1 MKDHP
6 KLHIETSVVAG
17 DVAVVRVNG
26 DMSSNHNLEIIRNA
40 IRRSRQK
47 KVILRLNGHLG
58 ANGVGMIL
66 DEYTILGSKG
76 GGLALVRPSKD
87 VAEHLAAW
95 PMIGRYDDERSAIAS
110 LG

>member
-6 KLHIETSVVAG
+6 KLRIETSVSD
-17 DVAVVRVNG
+17 DVAVVRVVG
-26 DMSSNHNLEIIRNA
+26 DMSSNHNLGLVRNA
-40 IRRSRQK
+40 IRRSRKK

-66 DEYTILGSKG
+66 DEYNSLGSKG
-76 GGLALVRPSKD
+76 GGLALVKPSKD

-95 PMIGRYDDERSAIAS
+95 PMIGRYDDEKAAIAS